1 LNVLTM
7 LHELSENDR
16 EKVRALANR
25 LIATNFLVKE
35 KERETYMLIRRY
47 RQSLEQFFHFLGWEL
62 VVDERHECV
71 FLHTRDQ
78 ALRRRLNR
86 EQSIWM
92 LVLRL
97 IYQEKRQSLSL
108 SEYPM
113 TTTYEIRSKY
123 ETFRLPFIQRTK
135 LEEMVRLCTRYQ
147 LLEAIDS
154 DVRSDD
160 CRYRLFHTWQYVIQ
174 AEELTVLREKVA
186 RYVTETEGG
195 LLDEVV
201 EETEI
206 D

>member
-1 LNVLTM
+1 MNVLTM

>member
-1 LNVLTM
+1 M